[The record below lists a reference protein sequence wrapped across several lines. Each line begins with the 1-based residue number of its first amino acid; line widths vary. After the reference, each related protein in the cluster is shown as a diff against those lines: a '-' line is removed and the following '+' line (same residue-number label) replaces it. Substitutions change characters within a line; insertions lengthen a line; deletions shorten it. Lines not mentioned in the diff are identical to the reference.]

1 MRLLTITAL
10 AVLAA
15 CEHQD
20 APPNLS
26 PSPPSQPAMSA
37 PDARPS
43 VTFTTAQGD
52 AVVRVEVVQ
61 SEAKIERGLM
71 YREHMPP
78 DDGMLFLLEPE
89 QDWKFWMRNTL
100 IPLDIIFVKRDMTVA
115 GIAANAKPRDE
126 SLLSVGVP
134 SRFVVETNAGWAAA
148 HHVVAGSG
156 VKFAGVVPDAR

>member
-1 MRLLTITAL
+1 MISALTL
-10 AVLAA
+10 VAA

-26 PSPPSQPAMSA
+26 PSQPALSA
-37 PDARPS
+37 PDTRPS
-43 VTFTTAQGD
+43 VAFTTAEGE
-52 AVVRVEVVQ
+52 AAVRVEVVQ
-61 SEAKIERGLM
+61 TAAKIERGLM
-71 YREHMPP
+71 YREHLPP

-100 IPLDIIFVKRDMTVA
+100 IPLDIIFIKRDMTVA

-126 SLLSVGVP
+126 SMLSVGVA
-134 SRFVVETNAGWAAA
+134 SKFVLETNAGWAAA

-156 VKFAGVVPDAR
+156 VKFAGVVADPGR